1 MDRIEIRR
9 YRPGDEHALAD
20 VFFRSVRGV
29 GPADY
34 TAAQVEAWAPA
45 RPDPAGYV
53 DRATDGRALLVAV
66 TAEDRIVGYADLQ
79 DSGHVDHL
87 YCLPDHVGQGI
98 GALLYAA
105 IEDEARSRGID
116 RLFVEA
122 SEAATAWSCTST
134 GWRSS
139 SAPPDP
145 AQATRTR
152 RPWFGND
159 QLTRGCGT
167 RWGLPGWRTRA
178 TGRRPRR

>member
-122 SEAATAWSCTST
+122 SEAA
-134 GWRSS
+134 
-139 SAPPDP
+139 
-145 AQATRTR
+145 R
-152 RPWFGND
+152 RLFERRGFRLVERRRVVRHGVELHQYRMEK
-159 QLTRGCGT
+159 QL
-167 RWGLPGWRTRA
+167 RA
-178 TGRRPRR
+178 T